1 MAITTYTE
9 LKTAIANWTGRA
21 DFSSRDEEFISLA
34 EARIYQ
40 QAAKR
45 GGLIGMEK
53 LGTVT
58 LSASTETAT
67 VPSDFIRAIS
77 FRLDNESPLDQK
89 TLSQMASMSNVEDKP
104 RFYATAGGTSPLF
117 YIRPIPDGAYS
128 ASLVYVA
135 KFPTLSGS
143 NASNWL
149 LENAPNAYLYGACI
163 EAAGYV
169 RDASMAEAAHSLFNE
184 ALDGLLGL
192 TRQYRFSEPPI
203 RSLDASLTGRAF
215 ERAF

>member
-1 MAITTYTE
+1 MSITTYTE
-9 LKTAIANWTGRA
+9 LKTAIANWMGRA
-21 DFSSRDEEFISLA
+21 DFASRDEEFITLA

-45 GGLIGMEK
+45 GGIIGMEK
-53 LGTVT
+53 LGTVSI
-58 LSASTETAT
+58 SASTETAT

-77 FRLDNESPLDQK
+77 FRMDNESPLDQK
-89 TLSQMASMSNVEDKP
+89 TLSQLSSTSNVVDKP

-117 YIRPIPDGAYS
+117 YLRPIPDAAYS

-135 KFPTLSGS
+135 KFPSLSGS
-143 NASNWL
+143 VASNWL

-169 RDASMAEAAHSLFNE
+169 RDTALAEAAHALFNE

-192 TRQYRFSEPPI
+192 TRQYRFSEPPT
-203 RSLDASLTGRAF
+203 RSLDSSLTRQRF
-215 ERAF
+215 ERVF